1 MHLFLLPTR
10 YTSGVNRPGPLI
22 ARLRRGSG
30 VTQAQL
36 ARRMGTTQPAVAKL
50 ERDDSNP
57 TLATIVDALDALGH
71 ELSLVTRPR
80 PARVDESL
88 IRRQLELSPQQ
99 RLKSLESMAREGD
112 LLSEAGARSRAG
124 GG

>member
-1 MHLFLLPTR
+1 MD
-10 YTSGVNRPGPLI
+10 RPGPLI
-22 ARLRRGSG
+22 ARLRREEG

-57 TLATIVDALDALGH
+57 TFATVADALDALGQQ
-71 ELSLVTRPR
+71 LSLVARPR

-88 IRRQLELSPQQ
+88 IRRQLELSPAQ
-99 RLKSLESMAREGD
+99 RLAALESMAREAD
-112 LLSEAGARSRAG
+112 VLTAAGSRARRG
-124 GG
+124 RG